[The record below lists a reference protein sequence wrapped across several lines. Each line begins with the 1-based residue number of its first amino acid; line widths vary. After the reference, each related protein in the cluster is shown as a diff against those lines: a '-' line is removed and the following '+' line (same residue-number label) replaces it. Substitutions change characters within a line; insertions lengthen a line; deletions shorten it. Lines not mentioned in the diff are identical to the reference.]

1 MVSQIKSLILALKFD
16 GVFIGLIF
24 FTTVIIT
31 FFAATDFRAQDRQ
44 VLYPVESSYS
54 TTKLG
59 SKKITLGAHFIVM
72 LVNQK
77 LIKW

>member
-1 MVSQIKSLILALKFD
+1 MVSHIKSLILALKFD

-24 FTTVIIT
+24 FTNAIT
-31 FFAATDFRAQDRQ
+31 FFAAADFRAQDRQ

-54 TTKLG
+54 TTKHG